1 MLNQSSK
8 KEHVSDFFDLLTKT
22 KFQIFTFLN
31 MYGKLSLTEIAQ
43 KLNKSKSTI
52 HGHIKKMKEAKAIKE
67 EKRPIFSDPK
77 SNKPKVFENVYSI
90 NPEFGTEFDDLIPG
104 LNPEKLNSE
113 QAKVIIDTML
123 FLTKMRIANLKVQ
136 QQFFEKIDNSFA
148 EEPEKMKDLTKK
160 LISGLFN
167 PECEINE
174 DNFGKTSGR
183 RSHKRISAILGLLLL
198 LRNTDDFA
206 NTSNRIA
213 KPTPQKSSVPPGANS
228 ILRLLVDAGHR
239 DRIRR
244 GHAYPVGVQA

>member
-52 HGHIKKMKEAKAIKE
+52 HGHIKKMKEATAIKE

-104 LNPEKLNSE
+104 LNPEKLTHE

-136 QQFFEKIDNSFA
+136 QQFFEKINNSFA

-160 LISGLFN
+160 IIFGLFN
-167 PECEINE
+167 PKCEINE
-174 DNFGKTSGR
+174 DNLGTTSQVNIEDKDFP
-183 RSHKRISAILGLLLL
+183 SISTYMHLSPLQFNKFSEKFAQLCQLFYSEEFIDVSGDEKPIIFMATAIPMKNFIEFL
-198 LRNTDDFA
+198 N
-206 NTSNRIA
+206 
-213 KPTPQKSSVPPGANS
+213 K
-228 ILRLLVDAGHR
+228 
-239 DRIRR
+239 
-244 GHAYPVGVQA
+244 